1 MIQFNAIHLSRN
13 SHFQE
18 NRRDK
23 VALHRCVKKF
33 WEVRTTRFAWVSLGK
48 VSFCLISFDAWFCL
62 KRNLEGSIVLWIV
75 RTYLSLKK
83 FYTTEVEKNPK
94 NHLSLSK
101 RRQKRLCLPLVLETV
116 ESRDC
121 ARAYFLRIA
130 GKVYCDIP
138 QLLQK

>member
-1 MIQFNAIHLSRN
+1 MSVLSVAKQPRIHLSRN

-75 RTYLSLKK
+75 RTYSSLKK
-83 FYTTEVEKNPK
+83 FYTTEVEKKPK
-94 NHLSLSK
+94 KPPFSK
-101 RRQKRLCLPLVLETV
+101 QTQAKTALFTSRPRNGGEQRLCARIFFSNCGKGVLNST
-116 ESRDC
+116 
-121 ARAYFLRIA
+121 
-130 GKVYCDIP
+130 
-138 QLLQK
+138 